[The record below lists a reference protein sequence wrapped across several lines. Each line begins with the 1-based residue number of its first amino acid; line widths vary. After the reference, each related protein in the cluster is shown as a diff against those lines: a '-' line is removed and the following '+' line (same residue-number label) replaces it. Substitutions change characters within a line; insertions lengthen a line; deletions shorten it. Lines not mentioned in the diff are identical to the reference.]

1 MRDYSNT
8 DHKNR
13 WSDKDVEYHWDS
25 VADIYIKENERVSK
39 AHNQRFVESVQYLDI
54 SNSEQIINISSRDCE
69 ANDYISRENQ
79 NVSVVNAEIS
89 SGLMAVAKEIR
100 PNAEQVKI
108 KTYSELPF
116 EINTFSRIITLETLE
131 HTSDPI
137 QFLKEL
143 HRVSTDNAK
152 MVLSCPPLTS
162 EIPYQVFTKL
172 FGGHGEGPH
181 RFLRSSEVKAMLKK
195 TGWKLILHK
204 GTVLIPVGPEF
215 LQNFGEWFI
224 KVFQNT
230 FISELGIRQ
239 FFVCEKYR

>member
-8 DHKNR
+8 DHKNT
-13 WSDKDVEYHWDS
+13 WNDTDVEHHWDS

-39 AHNQRFVESVQYLDI
+39 AHNQRFIESTQYLNLSD
-54 SNSEQIINISSRDCE
+54 NLQVLNVSSRDCE
-69 ANDYISRENQ
+69 ANDFITKENSS
-79 NVSVVNAEIS
+79 VSVINAEIS
-89 SGLMAVAKEIR
+89 QGLMNVADKVR
-100 PNAEQVKI
+100 PEVKQVKI
-108 KTYSELPF
+108 TTYSELPF
-116 EINTFSRIITLETLE
+116 ENKTFNRIITLETLE
-131 HTSDPI
+131 HVADPI
-137 QFLKEL
+137 HFLNEL
-143 HRVSTDNAK
+143 NRVSTEDAR

-162 EIPYQVFTKL
+162 EIPYRAFTKL

-224 KVFQNT
+224 KVFQKT

-239 FFVCEKYR
+239 FFVCEKY

>member
-8 DHKNR
+8 NHKNT
-13 WSDKDVEYHWDS
+13 WNDADVEHHWDS

-39 AHNQRFVESVQYLDI
+39 AHNQRFTESTQYLNLSD
-54 SNSEQIINISSRDCE
+54 NLQVLNVSSRDCE
-69 ANDYISRENQ
+69 ANDFITKEKSS
-79 NVSVVNAEIS
+79 VSVINAEIS
-89 SGLMAVAKEIR
+89 QGLMNVANKVR
-100 PNAEQVKI
+100 PEVKQVKI
-108 KTYSELPF
+108 TTYSELPF
-116 EINTFSRIITLETLE
+116 ENKTFNRIITLETLE
-131 HTSDPI
+131 HVADPI
-137 QFLKEL
+137 HFLNEL
-143 HRVSTDNAK
+143 NRVSTEDAQ

-162 EIPYQVFTKL
+162 EVPYRVFTKL

-224 KVFQNT
+224 KVFQKT

-239 FFVCEKYR
+239 FFVCEKY